1 VTDQEHGKKRALK
14 PQIEVKNLEEFWGN
28 PDGTPL
34 LSFAPPLL
42 YELCNLRTLTWRLNL
57 LTEEQQSNALY
68 SIWVKLL
75 QMRVINAPVPSSE
88 LKLFAPPSFRQI
100 RHKKEY
106 SEPRLR
112 DKRLQH

>member
-1 VTDQEHGKKRALK
+1 VTDQEQRKGRPSQ
-14 PQIEVKNLEEFWGN
+14 PQIEVKNIEDFWEN
-28 PDGTPL
+28 PDSEPP

-42 YELCNLRTLTWRLNL
+42 YELYSLRSLNRRLDQ

-75 QMRVINAPVPSSE
+75 SMRMINAPSFPRE
-88 LKLFAPPSFRQI
+88 AKLFPAPSFRQI

-112 DKRLQH
+112 DGRFKH